1 MVTAVTA
8 CTLLLAIWQYSSIL
22 STSGIAIANSLQFP
36 CINWSPEGRFR
47 AGRGVGIFYLHHRV
61 EIVSGAHPLP
71 PATVA
76 EAAAPGNE
84 VTSSSDHSHPLVQ
97 GTQVDIA

>member
-1 MVTAVTA
+1 MVTAVRA
-8 CTLLLAIWQYSSIL
+8 CTLLPAIWKYSSIL
-22 STSGIAIANSLQFP
+22 CKSGMVIANSLQCP
-36 CINWSPEGRFR
+36 STNWSPEGRFR

-76 EAAAPGNE
+76 VAVALGIE
-84 VTSSSDHSHPLVQ
+84 VTSNSDHSHTVVQ